1 MSAIASL
8 RAWAARYFTRDNAVL
23 WIAGTLPDHLS
34 ALRSPAQATSKI
46 FSKLW
51 PFCVQPL
58 MIWIRSRFPESGSL
72 SAATRKEQT
81 DIGTITEIR

>member
-1 MSAIASL
+1 M
-8 RAWAARYFTRDNAVL
+8 L

-34 ALRSPAQATSKI
+34 GLRSPAQATSKI

-58 MIWIRSRFPESGSL
+58 MIWMRSRLAEVGSL
-72 SAATRKEQT
+72 TAQTTKVGATPGPVPVMAGRSAP
-81 DIGTITEIR
+81 IGTPLA